1 MSAGRPNTE
10 TLEAPMLDIG
20 IGDHETLKLCDNVII
35 FAVINNDQPNTGTAA
50 TSVSVTGTIHLCWY
64 CRYLTWLLHGKGG
77 RRPFLLCGGGE
88 KWMPDREFVKRGIW
102 ND

>member
-50 TSVSVTGTIHLCWY
+50 TSVSVTGVTDGLSKTSSLCES
-64 CRYLTWLLHGKGG
+64 
-77 RRPFLLCGGGE
+77 FQ
-88 KWMPDREFVKRGIW
+88 
-102 ND
+102 